1 MPPGYIAL
9 PNDYHTSFK
18 NKSMIQKCP
27 KGSYCNAGVAHH
39 AHQANMLLTLVCHYV
54 MNVHL
59 ENFLIHRD
67 QVIALSARKDT
78 FVPLIQLPH
87 VDVVSTIKGLM
98 NVVNILNILS
108 VAHSNFTALK
118 APPIASLLSLV
129 ITLLVKLTIFTIVK
143 CNVKWE
149 GNVSSEI
156 ELCAQAG
163 DFKMKS
169 AKVRAKCVCRACFQ
183 SHPDQK

>member
-1 MPPGYIAL
+1 MPVL
-9 PNDYHTSFK
+9 R
-18 NKSMIQKCP
+18 
-27 KGSYCNAGVAHH
+27 HH
-39 AHQANMLLTLVCHYV
+39 AHQANMLLILVCNYV

-67 QVIALSARKDT
+67 QVIVLSAQKDT

-129 ITLLVKLTIFTIVK
+129 ITLLVELTIFTIVK
-143 CNVKWE
+143 HNVKWVA
-149 GNVSSEI
+149 NVFSEI

-163 DFKMKS
+163 DIKMKS
-169 AKVRAKCVCRACFQ
+169 AKVRAKCVCRGCFQ